1 MRRLTAITLASLA
14 SLSLSGCGFFNSLFN
29 RGQDDV
35 VVEPIQTPL
44 PDETVEQTDE
54 EFVQPLIP
62 AAPSAAAI
70 ASAELIQS
78 TDPNE
83 RIQQISTSRPDPY
96 ATVPIPPRPTA
107 APRPATSPQGTG
119 TGATG
124 AGATGAGATGAGATG
139 GRAGAGTATGAAGGT
154 RGGTGTAPGATAG
167 RPGTVPTPGGSPVAV
182 GPGGSPTQALPALPQ
197 PQIATSVAVTGVVQV
212 GGETYAIIQA
222 PDEPTSRYVR
232 TGQRLAN
239 GQVLVKRIEM
249 RGGVE
254 PVVILEENGI
264 EVARPVG
271 STGGP
276 VEETPTAA
284 AGTPVQALAVPP
296 LPQS

>member
-1 MRRLTAITLASLA
+1 MRRFTAITLASLA
-14 SLSLSGCGFFNSLFN
+14 SVSLTGCGFFNNLFN

-35 VVEPIQTPL
+35 VVEPIPL
-44 PDETVEQTDE
+44 PDETAEPQE
-54 EFVQPLIP
+54 EFAQPLIP

-83 RIQQISTSRPDPY
+83 RLQQIATSRPDPY

-107 APRPATSPQGTG
+107 APPPPGTTPG
-119 TGATG
+119 QAAG
-124 AGATGAGATGAGATG
+124 AGAAGAGGTAGTGVAGAGGAAGAGAAGAGAG
-139 GRAGAGTATGAAGGT
+139 Q
-154 RGGTGTAPGATAG
+154 PGATPG
-167 RPGTVPTPGGSPVAV
+167 RPGTTPGGGPVAV
-182 GPGGSPTQALPALPQ
+182 GPGGASPIQPLPALPQ
-197 PQIATSVAVTGVVQV
+197 PQLATAVAVTGVVQV

-222 PDEPTSRYVR
+222 PNEPTSRHVR
-232 TGQRLAN
+232 VGQRLAN

-249 RGGVE
+249 RGGAE

-276 VEETPTAA
+276 MEDSPTAA